1 MNHRWNVAAFLECGA
16 AALFL
21 ICLFRCLVVESAH
34 LLPVC
39 AVFLPLLAAGG
50 VALVLLRPREDDQPE
65 DGPEAEEDRPD
76 SSGPQGAGGGAV

>member
-1 MNHRWNVAAFLECGA
+1 MTGQGRRVGMNHRWNAAAFLECGA

-39 AVFLPLLAAGG
+39 AVFLPLLA
-50 VALVLLRPREDDQPE
+50 VRFLLRNRI
-65 DGPEAEEDRPD
+65 G
-76 SSGPQGAGGGAV
+76 